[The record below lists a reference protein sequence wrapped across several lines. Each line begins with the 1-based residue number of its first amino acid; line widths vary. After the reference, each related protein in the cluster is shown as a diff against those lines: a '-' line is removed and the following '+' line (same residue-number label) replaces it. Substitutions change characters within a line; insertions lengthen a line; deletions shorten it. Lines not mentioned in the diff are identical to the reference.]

1 MKRASI
7 HSDGASLGNPGPAGI
22 GVVVEYGGKRREISE
37 HIGTATNNVAEYSA
51 LLRGLEEAR
60 RMGAEEVSAFLDS
73 ELTVKQLRGEY
84 KVRNEGLRPLYERT
98 RALLGSFKRS
108 TLRHIPR
115 EENKEADRLS
125 KQAARA
131 TARSGRATA
140 RGDSNLEAGVAQR
153 KRAKE
158 SEAQEK
164 SVPSGDSEDAPGE
177 ASSSSQGRLPF

>member
-22 GVVVEYGGKRREISE
+22 GVVVEYGGERREISE

-73 ELTVKQLRGEY
+73 ELTVKQLRGQY

-98 RALLGSFKRS
+98 RALLHSFKRS

-131 TARSGRATA
+131 TAR
-140 RGDSNLEAGVAQR
+140 GDSNLEAGVAQR

-158 SEAQEK
+158 SEAQEE